1 MNNPRCA
8 VCGGKTKRNGA
19 TSSGAPRFR
28 CKACGSSQARR
39 IDNRAKRLSE
49 FLSWLFSKDVQKDM
63 AGEGRTFRRRVG
75 EFWRIWPI
83 APRTGEIC
91 DVVFLD
97 GIWIARRV
105 VVLIASTR
113 GHVLAWHLAQSE
125 CSEAWAALMLRVPAP
140 AMAVSDGSP
149 GLAKAAR
156 AVWPETRIQRCLFHV
171 FESVRRCTTSRPKLD
186 CGIELYSLAKKLLR
200 AKDADSAASW
210 LAEYAGW
217 CAKWERFLRELTL
230 KDGKRQYTHER
241 LRKARNILNRL
252 AKEGTMFTFVELQ
265 EELGGVWESTN
276 NAIEGGVSA
285 QTRKLLRNHSGMKTM
300 HRVKAAFW
308 WCHAHTECP
317 LSPAEILRAMPTDDD
332 VKGLFASASGTR
344 KEDDESPEAYG
355 SGIIWSEFHMPAEYR
370 Q

>member
-8 VCGGKTKRNGA
+8 ICGGKTKKNGT
-19 TSSGAPRFR
+19 TSSGTPRFR
-28 CKACGSSQARR
+28 CTSCGASSTRR

-49 FLSWLFSKDVQKDM
+49 FLKWLFSKDAQKDM
-63 AGEGRTFRRRVG
+63 AGGGRTFRRRVS

-83 APRTGEIC
+83 APYTGEVC

-97 GIWIARRV
+97 GIWITRHV

-113 GHVLAWHLAQSE
+113 GRVLAWHLAQSE
-125 CSEAWAALMLRVPAP
+125 CSEAWAALMLRIPAP
-140 AMAVSDGSP
+140 VMAVSDGSS

-156 AVWPETRIQRCLFHV
+156 AIWPATRIQRCLFHV
-171 FESVRRCTTSRPKLD
+171 FESVKRCTTIRPKLD
-186 CGIELYSLAKKLLR
+186 CGRELYTLARKLLK
-200 AKDADSAASW
+200 AKDAGAAASW

-217 CAKWERFLRELTL
+217 CTKWECFLREFTL

-265 EELGGVWESTN
+265 EELGGTWESTN
-276 NAIEGGVSA
+276 NAIEGGVNA
-285 QTRKLLRNHSGMKTM
+285 QLRKLLRNHSGMTTM
-300 HRVKAAFW
+300 HRIKAVLW
-308 WCHAHTECP
+308 WCLVHSDNT
-317 LSPAEILRAMPTDDD
+317 LSPAEILRIMPTDDD
-332 VKGLFASASGTR
+332 VEGLFASASSNREENGGA
-344 KEDDESPEAYG
+344 PEEYG
-355 SGIIWSEFHMPAEYR
+355 SGIAWSEFHMPTEYR